1 MHLLSHS
8 VRKIGRIMP
17 AHGSL
22 NKQSHN
28 HIHNGY
34 FAASAGSAKVAPLT
48 QTAIRHQETD
58 IMTAET
64 QHSDRSPIDDT
75 RIAEWQEALFSQTP
89 KDILRFAHKQFD
101 NIAISFSG
109 AEDVVLID
117 LATKVSDRVQ
127 VFTLDTGRLH
137 AETYRFID
145 QVRSHYDLDLEI
157 LSPDQSRLEQL
168 TREKGLFSFYEDG
181 HKECCGVRKVDSLKR
196 KLPTVDAWITGQR
209 KDQSPST
216 RAEVNVVE
224 QDLVF
229 GSDDNPLVKFNP
241 LAHWSSQQVWEYI
254 RMFDVPYNPLHEKGF
269 VSIGCEPCT
278 RPVLPGQHEREG
290 RWWWEEAT
298 LKECG
303 LHAPQQTDQSG

>member
-1 MHLLSHS
+1 
-8 VRKIGRIMP
+8 
-17 AHGSL
+17 
-22 NKQSHN
+22 
-28 HIHNGY
+28 
-34 FAASAGSAKVAPLT
+34 
-48 QTAIRHQETD
+48 
-58 IMTAET
+58 MTADT
-64 QHSDRSPIDDT
+64 DRPNIDDT
-75 RIAEWQEALFSQTP
+75 QIAQWQTELTSQTP

-101 NIAISFSG
+101 NLVISFSG

-145 QVRSHYDLDLEI
+145 HVRKHYGLDLEI
-157 LSPDQSRLEQL
+157 LSPDQAKLEQL

-224 QDLVF
+224 RDTVF

-241 LAHWSSQQVWEYI
+241 LANWSSQQVWEYI

-303 LHAPQQTDQSG
+303 LHAPASE